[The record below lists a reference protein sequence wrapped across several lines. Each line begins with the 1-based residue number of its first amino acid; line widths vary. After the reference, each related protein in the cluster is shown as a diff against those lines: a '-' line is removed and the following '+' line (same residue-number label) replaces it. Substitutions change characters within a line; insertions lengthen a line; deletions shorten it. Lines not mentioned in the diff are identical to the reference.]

1 MQQDQSSMKQN
12 AHLQIFCIHPEGLL
26 ATDKKFIDIELL
38 DTGQEWTGWDFDK
51 KTFW

>member
-12 AHLQIFCIHPEGLL
+12 AHLQIFFIHLEGLL